1 MKKVLVLGATSAV
14 AQAFC
19 KQALQNQTSS
29 QHEFYLV
36 GRSQTHLETIA
47 SDLKVRG
54 AKIVHIH
61 AMDLNLCSQ
70 HEELIKTVLTQ
81 LHSLDWVLV
90 AHGILG
96 EQRFAEHNSLQMLN
110 ILNTNFISQASL
122 LNPIAN
128 IMEEQGFG
136 VIAVLSSVAG
146 DRGRRSNYIYGSAK
160 AAISTYLSGLRVRL
174 YKSNVSVITIKMGF
188 VDTPM
193 TSQFKKGPLW
203 AKPEQIAE
211 KLVPLMEN
219 NTNGEIYLPFFWK
232 YIMFIIRSI
241 PSLIFNKLDFL

>member
-1 MKKVLVLGATSAV
+1 MKKILVLGATSAV

-19 KQALQNQTSS
+19 KQSLQNQNSS
-29 QHEFYLV
+29 PHEFYLV
-36 GRSQTHLETIA
+36 GRNQIHLETIA

-54 AKIVHIH
+54 AKAVYIH
-61 AMDLNLCSQ
+61 TMDLNLCTQ
-70 HEELIKTVLTQ
+70 HEELIKNVLTQ

-96 EQRFAEHNSLQMLN
+96 EQRSAEHDTPQMLD

-122 LNPIAN
+122 LNSIAN
-128 IMEEQGFG
+128 VMEKQGAG
-136 VIAVLSSVAG
+136 VITVLSSVAG

-174 YKSNVSVITIKMGF
+174 YKSNVSVITVKMGF

-193 TSQFKKGPLW
+193 TSQFKKSPLW
-203 AKPEQIAE
+203 AKPEQIAK

-219 NTNGEIYLPFFWK
+219 KTNGEIYLPFFWR